1 MTINNGYMG
10 IGIQYP
16 QSMLSVAG
24 GVQIGNDVNTTM
36 LVDEVFDAGGLRYR
50 CSWFTKAY
58 ELAGGVFPE
67 CSLRSAS
74 MKRK

>member
-1 MTINNGYMG
+1 MPEKPKFEVGDKVMATING
-10 IGIQYP
+10 P
-16 QSMLSVAG
+16 
-24 GVQIGNDVNTTM
+24 TM

-50 CSWFTKAY
+50 CSWFTTAY